1 MSVTQ
6 KLALEPQPGT
16 APEVPRPDVSAP
28 MKSRFVARLERK
40 LKAWLAEQ
48 PLQKKFVWV
57 VALVSNA
64 VLFTAVA
71 IFFAC
76 DFLSEVARLRASG
89 AALGRVIAANC
100 RTSLSYGYKQS
111 AAAMFESFADH
122 PTVVGAALY
131 QADGAIF
138 AQSAR
143 LKKVLA
149 IKIPADMAGGASMS
163 LGSIR
168 YVEPVVENGKRLG
181 TLIIESDMGPLY
193 RRVEFYAIGSI
204 VVLIVASIFGRKL
217 TSRLSGVIVKP
228 VMELSSVAG
237 AVAETGDYGLRA
249 AKFGGDEVGQ
259 LVDRFNTMLG
269 EIQKRD
275 EAISEAQLDLETKVL
290 ERTSELHH
298 RMVEGKRNEE
308 LIRENENRYRNLFEN
323 NPMPMF
329 VMDLESLDFVAVNNA
344 AIKHYGYSQEEFLR
358 LSLPSITTGAD
369 YSAVIRAFR
378 SNAKSFNAGEWT
390 HRRKQGGDVEVELT
404 AHAIMFSG
412 KVAKIVLAN
421 DVTARNAAQRQLV
434 ELHRKLM
441 ETSRQAGMAEVA
453 TGVLHNVGNVL
464 NSVNVSATVLAD
476 SVKKTKA
483 GSLKRVVD
491 LLEANRADLSLF
503 FAPGGKGQMLP
514 SYLATLNDQ
523 IAVEQEA
530 RLSELAQLTKN
541 ISHIKDIVAMQQ
553 SYAKVTGVLEN
564 HSPHV
569 LLNEAIQLS
578 AAENGRA
585 RVALEWS
592 CPADMAEVMIDRHKV
607 MQILVN
613 LITNARQATVE
624 QPEGKRLISISAKDT
639 GGMVR
644 ISVRDNGC
652 GIPSENLTR
661 IFNHGFTTKKD
672 GHGFGLHSAANAA
685 KEMGGGLVAES
696 DGAGCGAVFHL
707 DMPIR
712 SLTSTTSNR

>member
-1 MSVTQ
+1 M
-6 KLALEPQPGT
+6 EPQNGT
-16 APEVPRPDVSAP
+16 APEMPRPDDSAP
-28 MKSRFVARLERK
+28 VKRRILARMECK
-40 LKAWLAEQ
+40 LKAWLVEQ

-64 VLFTAVA
+64 VLFAAVA

-76 DFLSEVARLRASG
+76 DLLSEVARLRASG

-100 RTSLSYGYKQS
+100 RTSLSYGYTKS
-111 AAAMFESFADH
+111 AAAMFGSFADH
-122 PTVVGAALY
+122 PTVIGAALY

-138 AQSAR
+138 AQSDS
-143 LKKVLA
+143 LKKMQA
-149 IKIPADMAGGASMS
+149 IKIPADLAGGASMS
-163 LGSIR
+163 FGSIR
-168 YVEPVVENGKRLG
+168 YVEPVMENGKRLG
-181 TLIIESDMGPLY
+181 TLIIESDMKPLY
-193 RRVEFYAIGSI
+193 RRVEFYAIASV
-204 VVLIVASIFGRKL
+204 VVLIAASLFGHRL
-217 TSRLSGVIVKP
+217 TSRLSGIIVKP

-237 AVAETGDYGLRA
+237 AVAKTGDYGLRA
-249 AKFGGDEVGQ
+249 TKSGDDEVGQ

-275 EAISEAQLDLETKVL
+275 EAISEAQLDLETKVV
-290 ERTSELHH
+290 ERTSELRH
-298 RMVEGKRNEE
+298 RMEEGKRNEE

-358 LSLPSITTGAD
+358 LSLPSVTTGAD
-369 YSAVIRAFR
+369 YSAVIRTFR

-390 HRRKQGGDVEVELT
+390 HRRKQGGDIEVELT
-404 AHAIMFSG
+404 AHAIIFSG

-434 ELHRKLM
+434 DLHRKLM

-514 SYLATLNDQ
+514 GYLATLNDQ

-541 ISHIKDIVAMQQ
+541 IAHIKDIVAMQQ
-553 SYAKVTGVLEN
+553 SYAKVTGVMEN

-585 RVALEWS
+585 RVAVEWS
-592 CPADMAEVMIDRHKV
+592 CPPDMPEVMIDRHKV

-613 LITNARQATVE
+613 LITNARQATGE
-624 QPEGKRLISISAKDT
+624 QPDGKRHISISAKDT
-639 GGMVR
+639 SGMVR
-644 ISVRDNGC
+644 ISVKDNGC

-685 KEMGGGLVAES
+685 KEMGGGLFAES
-696 DGAGCGAVFHL
+696 AGAGCGATFHL
-707 DMPIR
+707 DMPIH
-712 SLTSTTSNR
+712 SVVSTTPSA